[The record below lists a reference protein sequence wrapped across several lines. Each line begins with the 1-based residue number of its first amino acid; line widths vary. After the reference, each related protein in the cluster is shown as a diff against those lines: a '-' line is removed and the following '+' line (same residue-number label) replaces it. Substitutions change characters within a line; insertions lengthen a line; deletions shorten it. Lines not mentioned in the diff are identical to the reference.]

1 GCFTSAGHAGV
12 DVLVQRL
19 DQPIDG
25 QRCIICEVNCNNDMP
40 MHEFPLFGSPLPMA
54 RRELESYLG
63 RRRWAPLR
71 RLARSLSP
79 ARGRTPRTRWDVDYG
94 PYRPPRSLEAVW
106 AWPGIASAMAEPTEH
121 PEAAEARTARDVDTA
136 ALLESL
142 AALGWT
148 GVRARGR
155 LIHAVDGG
163 YEVVVERSG
172 SSVFVRAV
180 SRRPQALATFLTA
193 SGIPCCRVERVE
205 PDKWDEALRV
215 FRSSPAP
222 WNL

>member
-1 GCFTSAGHAGV
+1 GGERYDVTRLVPPDILRIAERAASCFRSAGHAGV

-19 DQPIDG
+19 DQPIGG

-94 PYRPPRSLEAVW
+94 DRKSTRLNSSHVKISYAVFC
-106 AWPGIASAMAEPTEH
+106 
-121 PEAAEARTARDVDTA
+121 
-136 ALLESL
+136 L
-142 AALGWT
+142 
-148 GVRARGR
+148 
-155 LIHAVDGG
+155 
-163 YEVVVERSG
+163 
-172 SSVFVRAV
+172 
-180 SRRPQALATFLTA
+180 
-193 SGIPCCRVERVE
+193 
-205 PDKWDEALRV
+205 KKKKKK
-215 FRSSPAP
+215 
-222 WNL
+222 